1 MSETTEG
8 VAAPRAKGPW
18 REAWSVFRRNKA
30 ALLGLVVLLVIVIG
44 AVAGPWLYPVDPFD
58 IIGAPKT
65 APGTDADAPFGTD
78 YLGRDILAGIVHGG
92 RPTLMVG
99 FFAAMI
105 TTLIG
110 ITMGAFGGF
119 YGGRVDAALGRITEF
134 FQVLP
139 ALLFAMVLVMLFA
152 PSLVT
157 VTIAIGVVAWT
168 SMARLTRAE
177 FLRIKQLEFV
187 DAVRCLGMRE
197 WEILATEVVPNAV
210 APVLA
215 AGTLV
220 VAQAILLE
228 ASLSF
233 LGLSSAD
240 IISWGRMLN
249 AGQRFLFNAWWM
261 SVFPGLAICLTV
273 LAVNLLG
280 DAVGSALNPR
290 TITR

>member
-1 MSETTEG
+1 MAAASAAASATGAVWASKDDPRITRVGAFIRKTRLDELPQLLNVLWGDMSVVGPRPERPAMYRRLDQAVPFFADRTAGLRPG
-8 VAAPRAKGPW
+8 VT
-18 REAWSVFRRNKA
+18 
-30 ALLGLVVLLVIVIG
+30 GLTQVVAVIVLLAWPQI
-44 AVAGPWLYPVDPFD
+44 A
-58 IIGAPKT
+58 
-65 APGTDADAPFGTD
+65 
-78 YLGRDILAGIVHGG
+78 
-92 RPTLMVG
+92 
-99 FFAAMI
+99 
-105 TTLIG
+105 
-110 ITMGAFGGF
+110 
-119 YGGRVDAALGRITEF
+119 RITRGE
-134 FQVLP
+134 
-139 ALLFAMVLVMLFA
+139 VM
-152 PSLVT
+152 
-157 VTIAIGVVAWT
+157 
-168 SMARLTRAE
+168 
-177 FLRIKQLEFV
+177 RIKQLEFV
-187 DAVRCLGMRE
+187 DAVRCLGIRE

-261 SVFPGLAICLTV
+261 SVFPGLAIFLTV
-273 LAVNLLG
+273 LAFNLLG